1 MMANPQERYIK
12 SLETKITITGK
23 EVYMSAI
30 PKKIE
35 ADNTSDVQ
43 IVATDGT
50 RMDVLAFERFGNA
63 ESWWAIASANGRVNG
78 SLFFTPGKK
87 ILIPSKK

>member
-1 MMANPQERYIK
+1 MANPQERYMHP
-12 SLETKITITGK
+12 LEKGITITGK
-23 EVYMSAI
+23 EVYKSAI

-35 ADNTSDVQ
+35 ADNTRDVE

-50 RMDVLAFERFGNA
+50 RMDVLAFEKFGNA

-78 SLFFTPGKK
+78 SLFFSPGKK